1 MTESASRRQFRDI
14 LARPDAA
21 VDLAEA
27 SLLIACEEYPG
38 LDVPAY
44 LTRLDRMGVALRERL
59 ADEPRAE
66 RAVMAL
72 NRYLFQEEGFHGNAA
87 EYYDPRNSYLNEVLD
102 RRTGIPI
109 SLSTVYMEVA
119 RRAGLPVEGVGLPG
133 HFIVRVRAG
142 PHAILIDPFHAGA
155 LLSEDDCQQRLDR
168 IFGGRLKM
176 EASMLAPCGRKD
188 ILERT
193 LRNLKTIYFKQGDH
207 PRALGAVELILTVN
221 PGSAEDVRD
230 RGMLYAAL
238 DCYGLAVRD
247 LEAFLT
253 LVPRAPEASEVRDR
267 LADLRR
273 RAARLN

>member
-1 MTESASRRQFRDI
+1 MTESNSRRQFRDI

-38 LDVPAY
+38 LDVRAY
-44 LTRLDRMGVALRERL
+44 LARLDDMGSALRERL
-59 ADEPRAE
+59 ADEPRPE

-72 NRYLFQEEGFHGNAA
+72 NRYLFQEEGFSGNAT

-109 SLSTVYMEVA
+109 SLSTVYIEVA
-119 RRAGLPVEGVGLPG
+119 RRAGLRVEGVGLPG
-133 HFIVRVRAG
+133 HFIVRVWAG
-142 PHAILIDPFHAGA
+142 THAILIDPFHAGT

-168 IFGGRLKM
+168 IFAGRLKM

-193 LRNLKTIYFKQGDH
+193 LRNLKTIYFKEGDH
-207 PRALGAVELILTVN
+207 PRALGAVELLLTVN

-230 RGMLYAAL
+230 RGVLYAAL

-253 LVPRAPEASEVRDR
+253 LVPRAPEASEVRDQ

>member
-1 MTESASRRQFRDI
+1 LTESTSRRQFRDI

-27 SLLIACEEYPG
+27 SLLIACEEYPV

-44 LTRLDRMGVALRERL
+44 LARLDRMGSGLRERL
-59 ADEPRAE
+59 ADEPRPE

-72 NRYLFQEEGFHGNAA
+72 NRYLFQEEGFRGNAA
-87 EYYDPRNSYLNEVLD
+87 EYYDPRNSYLNDVLD

-119 RRAGLPVEGVGLPG
+119 RRAGLQVEGVGLPG
-133 HFIVRVRAG
+133 HFIVRVQAG
-142 PHAILIDPFHAGA
+142 RHAILIDPFHAGA
-155 LLSEDDCQQRLDR
+155 LLSENDCQQRLDR

-188 ILERT
+188 ILERM

-207 PRALGAVELILTVN
+207 SRALGAVELLLTVN

-230 RGMLYAAL
+230 RGVLYAAL

-253 LVPRAPEASEVRDR
+253 LVPRAPEASEVRDQ

>member
-1 MTESASRRQFRDI
+1 LTESNSRRQFRDI
-14 LARPDAA
+14 LARPDGA

-44 LTRLDRMGVALRERL
+44 LARLDGMGSALRERL
-59 ADEPRAE
+59 ADEPRSE

-72 NRYLFQEEGFHGNAA
+72 NRYLFQEEGFRGNAA

-109 SLSTVYMEVA
+109 SLSTVYIEVA
-119 RRAGLPVEGVGLPG
+119 RRAGLRVEGVGLPG

-142 PHAILIDPFHAGA
+142 THAILIDPFHAGA
-155 LLSEDDCQQRLDR
+155 LLSENDCQQRLDR

-207 PRALGAVELILTVN
+207 PRALGAVELLLTVN

-230 RGMLYAAL
+230 RGVLYAAL

-253 LVPRAPEASEVRDR
+253 LVPRAPEASEVRDQ

>member
-1 MTESASRRQFRDI
+1 LTESTSRRQFRDI
-14 LARPDAA
+14 LSRPDAA

-27 SLLIACEEYPG
+27 SLLIACEEYPE

-44 LTRLDRMGVALRERL
+44 LTRLEAMGSALRERL
-59 ADEPRAE
+59 ADEPRPE

-72 NRYLFQEEGFHGNAA
+72 NRYLFQEEGFHGNAE

-109 SLSTVYMEVA
+109 SLSTVYIEVA
-119 RRAGLPVEGVGLPG
+119 RRAGLRVEGVGLPG

-142 PHAILIDPFHAGA
+142 THAILIDPFHAGA
-155 LLSEDDCQQRLDR
+155 LLSENDCQQRLDR

-207 PRALGAVELILTVN
+207 PRALGAVELLLTVN

-230 RGMLYAAL
+230 RGVLYAAL

-253 LVPRAPEASEVRDR
+253 LVPRAPEASEVRDQ

-273 RAARLN
+273 RAALLN

>member
-1 MTESASRRQFRDI
+1 LTESNSRRQFRDI

-44 LTRLDRMGVALRERL
+44 LARLDLMGSALRERL
-59 ADEPRAE
+59 ADEPRPE

-72 NRYLFQEEGFHGNAA
+72 NRYLFQEEGFCGNAT

-109 SLSTVYMEVA
+109 SLSTVYIEVA
-119 RRAGLPVEGVGLPG
+119 RRAGLRVEGVGLPG
-133 HFIVRVRAG
+133 HFIVRVWAG
-142 PHAILIDPFHAGA
+142 THAILIDPFHAGA

-168 IFGGRLKM
+168 IFAGRLKM

-193 LRNLKTIYFKQGDH
+193 LRNLKTIYSKQGDH
-207 PRALGAVELILTVN
+207 PRALGAVELLLTVN

-230 RGMLYAAL
+230 RGVLYAAL

-253 LVPRAPEASEVRDR
+253 LVPRAPEASEVRDQ

>member
-1 MTESASRRQFRDI
+1 LTESTSRRQFRDI
-14 LARPDAA
+14 IARPDAA

-44 LTRLDRMGVALRERL
+44 LTRLDGMGSVLRARL
-59 ADEPRAE
+59 ADEPRPE

-72 NRYLFQEEGFHGNAA
+72 NRYLFQEEGFRGNAE

-119 RRAGLPVEGVGLPG
+119 RRAGLRVEGVGLPG

-142 PHAILIDPFHAGA
+142 SHAVLIDPFHAGA
-155 LLSEDDCQQRLDR
+155 LLSENDCQQRLDR

-176 EASMLAPCGRKD
+176 EQSMLAPCGRKD

-207 PRALGAVELILTVN
+207 PRALSAVELLLTVN

-230 RGMLYAAL
+230 RGVLYAAL

-253 LVPRAPEASEVRDR
+253 LVPRAPEAAEVRDQ
-267 LADLRR
+267 LVDLRR